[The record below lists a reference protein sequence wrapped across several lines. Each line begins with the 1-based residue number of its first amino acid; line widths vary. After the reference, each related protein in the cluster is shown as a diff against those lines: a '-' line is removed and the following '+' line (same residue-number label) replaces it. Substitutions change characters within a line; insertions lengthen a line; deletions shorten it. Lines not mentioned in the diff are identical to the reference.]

1 MNNAFDTF
9 IDDLERKLAAS
20 KNMPKFGTVASPKV
34 MGTVTIPVADYNEL
48 VSAGTRLEMLQDA
61 FASLQSFEFNR
72 LAGVILGVETEDDVN
87 PEGNAES

>member
-9 IDDLERKLAAS
+9 IDDLERKLAAN
-20 KNMPKFGTVASPKV
+20 KAGQKA
-34 MGTVTIPVADYNEL
+34 GTVTIPVADYNEL

-61 FASLQSFEFNR
+61 FASLQSFDFNR

-87 PEGNAES
+87 PEGSAES

>member
-34 MGTVTIPVADYNEL
+34 MGTVTIRVA
-48 VSAGTRLEMLQDA
+48 V
-61 FASLQSFEFNR
+61 
-72 LAGVILGVETEDDVN
+72 
-87 PEGNAES
+87 